1 MVSPCPRPRDVALRT
16 ADGHSLAASAWEP
29 ECLPRGAVLINSAT
43 GVKRGFYA
51 PFASFLAER
60 GLLVLSFDYRGIG
73 GSRPGSLA
81 LCDARMRD
89 WGQQDAEAALQWLLE
104 RTPRVA
110 LVGHSFGGQALGL
123 MPGASRL
130 QAALLVAAQSGYWRH
145 WRGLHRL
152 GLWALWH
159 LLIPG
164 LCTACGYFPG
174 RVLGSA
180 QDLPSGVARE
190 WARWGRFPGYVADD
204 EGGALAAGFA
214 GLTLPI
220 RALSSRTTTSPRRLR
235 STACCACTRRQS
247 ASTSICTRARWVA
260 RSATGASSASAA
272 ASRCGSTRRAGWRSG
287 WASATDARLPGL
299 RRAGLPLASPRSS
312 C

>member
-1 MVSPCPRPRDVALRT
+1 MVSPRPREITLRT

-29 ECLPRGAVLINSAT
+29 EREPPGAVLITSAT

-60 GLLVLSFDYRGIG
+60 GLLVLSFDYRGVG
-73 GSRPGSLA
+73 GSRPRSLA
-81 LCDARMRD
+81 MYDARMRD
-89 WGQQDAEAALQWLLE
+89 WGQQDAEAALQWLLA
-104 RTPRVA
+104 RTPHVA

-123 MPGASRL
+123 MPGAPRL
-130 QAALLVAAQSGYWRH
+130 RAALLVAAQSGYWRH
-145 WRGLHRL
+145 WRGVHRL

-159 LLIPG
+159 VLIPG

-190 WARWGRFPGYVADD
+190 WARWGRFPGHVADD

-220 RALSSRTTTSPRRLR
+220 RAYSFADDNFAP
-235 STACCACTRRQS
+235 
-247 ASTSICTRARWVA
+247 
-260 RSATGASSASAA
+260 AA
-272 ASRCGSTRRAGWRSG
+272 AVDGLLRLYAAAAREHVHLDPRDLGRPIGHWGFFREKSREPLWLDAAGWLEAQLG
-287 WASATDARLPGL
+287 GPGS
-299 RRAGLPLASPRSS
+299 RGAGRTG
-312 C
+312 